1 MRVEM
6 MERAVAQ
13 GSSSDPEGK
22 TKKMTKKAAAMRRRR
37 RKGAARDE
45 VRDEVKVEVRDEV
58 VVVEA
63 VKVAEGMKIQQLR
76 AVMADEVKEV
86 KENATRRRRRR
97 RDAGKLHSSS
107 GSSEQERGPAP
118 AAATTA
124 APGTGDA
131 SLRWE
136 GALPDPA
143 AEEERMRL
151 YRLRRRE
158 RYLTARRDLCRRLNL
173 PPALAE
179 PDRDSPPAAA
189 PRVGRPLRPHRGR
202 VLWPAAPAAEKSAGR
217 GGGRRAGAVAP
228 SPGGAARRAH
238 RRVAARRRGGRPR
251 RRVSACCAKRP
262 EGPQR
267 FLVRTVVRG
276 PVSWAR
282 GQLCTPIS

>member
-13 GSSSDPEGK
+13 GSNSDPEGK
-22 TKKMTKKAAAMRRRR
+22 TKKMTKKAAAASMRRRG
-37 RKGAARDE
+37 KGAARDEVKVEVRDE

-58 VVVEA
+58 KVV
-63 VKVAEGMKIQQLR
+63 EGMKIQQLR

-86 KENATRRRRRR
+86 KENVTTTTRRRRRR

-118 AAATTA
+118 AAATAA

-158 RYLTARRDLCRRLNL
+158 RYLMARRDLCRRLNL

-179 PDRDSPPAAA
+179 PDRDSPPAPRRAPDGPYVLTADEYSGLLLLRRRSRRGEAA
-189 PRVGRPLRPHRGR
+189 G
-202 VLWPAAPAAEKSAGR
+202 AAPALWHHRQVERLAVRIAELPPV
-217 GGGRRAGAVAP
+217 GAEVGP
-228 SPGGAARRAH
+228 AA
-238 RRVAARRRGGRPR
+238 V
-251 RRVSACCAKRP
+251 
-262 EGPQR
+262 
-267 FLVRTVVRG
+267 
-276 PVSWAR
+276 
-282 GQLCTPIS
+282 